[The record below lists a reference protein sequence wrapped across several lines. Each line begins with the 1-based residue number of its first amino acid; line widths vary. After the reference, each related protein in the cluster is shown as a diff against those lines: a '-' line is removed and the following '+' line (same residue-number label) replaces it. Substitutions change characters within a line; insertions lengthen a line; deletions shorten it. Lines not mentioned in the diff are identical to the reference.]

1 MLGGW
6 CCWWQWLLTPPGALH
21 WCFAPSAL
29 AVPRAILI
37 PCISFHPCLAFV
49 PFFLLQSQVPFQHFS
64 QSQIHWQVDFFSLL
78 VTLLSS
84 CSHLDLPVL
93 FIPFTSGSCVSV
105 FDPWLKQLFCPW
117 DGLVLIKPSIN
128 LLSPLL
134 KLPLMLSL
142 LSLQVKYWAWWPP
155 RGILNAVSSV
165 PPSPWGQQLGHIQ
178 DCGWDQQ
185 WHRGSEVRGTSLG
198 WEEELPVGE
207 SQQGWSSSFWRG
219 LGAGRSSQGW
229 VVKGSLRHSFSAGK
243 RVMQTGQQARA
254 VFLTLL
260 ILGWLLVELFS
271 KSDLPGESLS
281 CGCCTPE
288 SVAAVTL
295 IVVAYL
301 IFIFLKIEFTCF
313 FWDLGNKEKA
323 HYFSPAD
330 EKCSVCL
337 HPSFYKIVFYKAER
351 EYQVHVG
358 AVAQFSKT
366 RFCPLFPVQM
376 TSCAGH
382 FEIFSLFLIS
392 TLTLWKEFSSIHWKK
407 EITFV

>member
-6 CCWWQWLLTPPGALH
+6 CWWWQWLLTPPGALH

-198 WEEELPVGE
+198 ERRSCLWERASRDGAAPSGE
-207 SQQGWSSSFWRG
+207 GWVLGDPPRAGWWRGAWGTHSQQERVWCRQDSKPGLCFSHCWSWGGSWWDSSPSLTF
-219 LGAGRSSQGW
+219 LGNPWA
-229 VVKGSLRHSFSAGK
+229 
-243 RVMQTGQQARA
+243 
-254 VFLTLL
+254 
-260 ILGWLLVELFS
+260 
-271 KSDLPGESLS
+271 
-281 CGCCTPE
+281 
-288 SVAAVTL
+288 VAAAL
-295 IVVAYL
+295 
-301 IFIFLKIEFTCF
+301 LKA
-313 FWDLGNKEKA
+313 WQQWHL
-323 HYFSPAD
+323 SW
-330 EKCSVCL
+330 L
-337 HPSFYKIVFYKAER
+337 HI
-351 EYQVHVG
+351 
-358 AVAQFSKT
+358 
-366 RFCPLFPVQM
+366 
-376 TSCAGH
+376 
-382 FEIFSLFLIS
+382 
-392 TLTLWKEFSSIHWKK
+392 
-407 EITFV
+407 